1 MLKNHQILQH
11 VKNLEVITSIFITR
25 KVRQTEN
32 ELLFLHTWGNWSYK
46 ANNHSK
52 IWRVFTSWIVVA
64 KPTKHVLSHNTR
76 YFISSVQF
84 SVVSNSLRSHWLQH
98 TRIPC
103 PSPTPRVAETQVHR
117 ICDAI
122 QPSHPLLSASPPAF
136 NHFQHQGLFKVS
148 VLCIRWPKYWNFSFS
163 ISPSNEYSG
172 LISFRIYWLDLLSDQ
187 GTLKSLLQHHT
198 SKASILLRS
207 AFFIV
212 QLSVLHNVDLFGNTI
227 SPKLK

>member
-32 ELLFLHTWGNWSYK
+32 ELLFLNTWGNWSYK

-52 IWRVFTSWIVVA
+52 IWRVFMSWIVVA
-64 KPTKHVLSHNTR
+64 KPTKHVLSHNTQ

-103 PSPTPRVAETQVHR
+103 PSPTPRAYSNSSPLSLWCHPTISSSVVPFGSCLQSFPASGSFQMICSLHQV
-117 ICDAI
+117 DKVLEF
-122 QPSHPLLSASPPAF
+122 PL
-136 NHFQHQGLFKVS
+136 QHQ
-148 VLCIRWPKYWNFSFS
+148 SFQW
-163 ISPSNEYSG
+163 I
-172 LISFRIYWLDLLSDQ
+172 FRTHFL
-187 GTLKSLLQHHT
+187 
-198 SKASILLRS
+198 
-207 AFFIV
+207 
-212 QLSVLHNVDLFGNTI
+212 
-227 SPKLK
+227 